1 MSSLRYKVVLK
12 TSHKYVDRVEKCLA
26 TWLRDLDYVCLTD
39 HITGKF
45 NEISGSENDT
55 YNSNEEKTITLM
67 NLIRETDLYN
77 DYDWLIFI
85 DDDAILNVKYFEYLL
100 PFLDKT
106 KFYGLWMNGCPMKP
120 ELPFPSGGASYFISP
135 AFIKN
140 MKPMTKPHWSSG
152 GTEDV
157 VVGNWLDENDQK
169 IHQTVM
175 IEEKEHFFKLNG
187 WWPFHEELKTL
198 RVFEQTVPN
207 YKELV
212 IQKAVTKETERK
224 ILTHVTHHY
233 IKEMCEIEYIHN
245 LFKVWTPEY
254 L

>member
-1 MSSLRYKVVLK
+1 MSGLRYKIILK
-12 TSHKYVDRVEKCLA
+12 TTHKYVDRVERCLA
-26 TWLRDLDYVCLTD
+26 TWLKDLDYVCLTD
-39 HITGKF
+39 KITGKF
-45 NEISGSENDT
+45 NEFSGSENDT
-55 YNSNEEKTITLM
+55 YDSNEEKTITLI
-67 NLIRETDLYN
+67 NRIRETDLFS

-100 PFLDKT
+100 PFLDKDR
-106 KFYGLWMNGCPMKP
+106 FYGLCMNGCPKKP
-120 ELPFPSGGASYFISP
+120 ELLFPSGGASYFISP

-140 MKPMTKPHWSSG
+140 RKPMTKPGWSSG

-169 IHQTVM
+169 IYQTVM
-175 IEEKEHFFKLNG
+175 MNGGEHFFKLNG
-187 WWPFHEELKTL
+187 WWPFHNELKTL
-198 RVFEQTVPN
+198 SIFEQKAPN

-212 IQKAVTKETERK
+212 LEKAVTKETERTV
-224 ILTHVTHHY
+224 LTHVTHHY